1 MTEYVSIRTE
11 RRILK
16 QMTRRVRNHAAK
28 VARTAARR
36 VELIEGGKT
45 VIVTETDGV
54 KTYALPPTPKI
65 VEPPTPNKLS
75 WLGGKQHSQQGD
87 SRKNRSGVSP
97 EHRLALVENASR
109 TFAVEI
115 EKALK
120 SEIAPD
126 VMPIIG
132 EFADRDPAQ
141 GAAIDHAIATGE
153 GLFA

>member
-1 MTEYVSIRTE
+1 MTEYVSTRTD

-28 VARTAARR
+28 VTRAAARHA
-36 VELIEGGKT
+36 ELSEAGKA

-54 KTYALPPTPKI
+54 KTYALPSLPKV

-75 WLGGKQHSQQGD
+75 WLGGKQYKQGD

>member
-1 MTEYVSIRTE
+1 MTEYVSTRTD

-28 VARTAARR
+28 VTRAAARHA
-36 VELIEGGKT
+36 ELSEAGKA

-54 KTYALPPTPKI
+54 KTYALPSLPKV

-75 WLGGKQHSQQGD
+75 WLGGKQYGD